1 MIAVRLLNQPAQ
13 QKLRCRTD
21 VAVVF
26 LALMRAELDTWSEC
40 RPQIVVFLFFVNLVG
55 HELHQSFLIRV
66 QLQRILNAPT
76 DNKGVKRSLNI
87 VRNAHAVCP
96 LDGFAGILRRNH
108 DDGNFVHPLRPGSAA
123 PAPESRP
130 FRAYGYPAESN
141 QPSGFFAADGWLAA
155 HSPLQY
161 TDNALPVS
169 PSASFDS
176 SLNHRRLRSFAV
188 PSGLPPFSPAKFR
201 STPLFF
207 DAGERSFR
215 AKFPFKNQ
223 KKL

>member
-26 LALMRAELDTWSEC
+26 LALMRAKLDNMVQNTDH
-40 RPQIVVFLFFVNLVG
+40 QIVVFLFFVNLVG

-96 LDGFAGILRRNH
+96 LDGFAGILRRDH
-108 DDGNFVHPLRPGSAA
+108 DDGNFVHPLRPVQLLQHLKSVHFGHMDIQQ
-123 PAPESRP
+123 
-130 FRAYGYPAESN
+130 N
-141 QPSGFFAADGWLAA
+141 QINHQVF
-155 HSPLQY
+155 LQQM
-161 TDNALPVS
+161 D
-169 PSASFDS
+169 
-176 SLNHRRLRSFAV
+176 
-188 PSGLPPFSPAKFR
+188 GLPPILRFNILIMR
-201 STPLFF
+201 SQYL
-207 DAGERSFR
+207 RQHHSIH
-215 AKFPFKNQ
+215 
-223 KKL
+223 L